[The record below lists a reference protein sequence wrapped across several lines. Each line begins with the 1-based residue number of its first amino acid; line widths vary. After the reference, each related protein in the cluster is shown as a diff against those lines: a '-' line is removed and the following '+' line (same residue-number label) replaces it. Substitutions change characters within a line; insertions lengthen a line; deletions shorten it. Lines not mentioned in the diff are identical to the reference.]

1 MFQSELVKRFINLS
15 TPFYYY
21 DLDILEKNLLNLK
34 NSLKPFNKVHFSVKS
49 NTNPRILSVIKNFNL
64 GIDAVSANEIKHC
77 INLGF
82 TPRDIVFAGVG
93 KSDEEIEYGII
104 NNISYF
110 NVESLQELEVIDSIS
125 KKFSKKTTV
134 SIRINPNIKSETH
147 KKIQTGSSDDKFGI
161 DLKDISHIPKLRKLE
176 NINITGLHFHIGSQ
190 IINLKPFH
198 DLCKIS
204 NEILNYLR
212 ENDIKI
218 KNINVGGGL
227 GIDYEYPENNLLSNF
242 KEFINLFNNEIRLD
256 KNQSI
261 HFELG
266 RSIVG
271 QCGFLISKILY
282 SKKSYDKNFLIL
294 DSGMNNLIRPAL
306 YNSKHK
312 ISNLTS
318 KNSDHLNYDV
328 AGPICES
335 SDTFAK
341 DYRLVKSIRGDLIAI
356 HSCGA
361 YAESMSSN
369 YNLRDNI
376 NSYYSDTILYI

>member
-1 MFQSELVKRFINLS
+1 MFQSESVKRFINLS

-161 DLKDISHIPKLRKLE
+161 DLNDISHIPKLRKLE

-198 DLCKIS
+198 DLCNIS
-204 NEILNYLR
+204 NDILNYLR

-227 GIDYEYPENNLLSNF
+227 GIDYEYPEKNLLSNF
-242 KEFINLFNNEIRLD
+242 KEFISLFNNQIRLD

-376 NSYYSDTILYI
+376 NSYYSDTI

>member
-204 NEILNYLR
+204 NEILSYLR

>member
-21 DLDILEKNLLNLK
+21 DLEILEKNLLNLK
-34 NSLKPFNKVHFSVKS
+34 NSLKPYNKVHFSVKS

-161 DLKDISHIPKLRKLE
+161 DLNDISHIPKLRKLE

-376 NSYYSDTILYI
+376 NSYYSDTI

>member
-34 NSLKPFNKVHFSVKS
+34 NTLKPFNKVHFSVKS

-82 TPRDIVFAGVG
+82 NPKDIVFAGVG

-110 NVESLQELEVIDSIS
+110 NVESLQEIEVIDSIS

-161 DLKDISHIPKLRKLE
+161 DLNDISHIPKLRKLE

-376 NSYYSDTILYI
+376 NSYYSDTI

>member
-21 DLDILEKNLLNLK
+21 DLDILEKNLFNLK
-34 NSLKPFNKVHFSVKS
+34 NSLKTYNKVHFSVKS
-49 NTNPRILSVIKNFNL
+49 NSNPRILRIIKNFNL

-82 TPRDIVFAGVG
+82 NPKDIVFAGVG

-161 DLKDISHIPKLRKLE
+161 DLNDISHIPKLQKLE
-176 NINITGLHFHIGSQ
+176 NIKITGLHFHIGSQ

-198 DLCKIS
+198 DLCNIS
-204 NEILNYLR
+204 NDILNYLR

-227 GIDYEYPENNLLSNF
+227 GIDYEYPEKNLLSNF
-242 KEFINLFNNEIRLD
+242 KEFISLFNNQIRLD

-376 NSYYSDTILYI
+376 NSYYSDTI

>member
-34 NSLKPFNKVHFSVKS
+34 NTLKPFNKVHFSVKS

-161 DLKDISHIPKLRKLE
+161 DLNDISHIPKLRKLE
-176 NINITGLHFHIGSQ
+176 NINIRGLHFHIGSQ

-376 NSYYSDTILYI
+376 NSYYSDTI

>member
-21 DLDILEKNLLNLK
+21 DLEILEKNLLNLK
-34 NSLKPFNKVHFSVKS
+34 NSLKPYNKVHFSVKS

-110 NVESLQELEVIDSIS
+110 NVESLQELKVIDSIS

-161 DLKDISHIPKLRKLE
+161 DLNDISHIPKLRKLE

-198 DLCKIS
+198 DLCMIS

-242 KEFINLFNNEIRLD
+242 KEFINLFNNGIRLD

-376 NSYYSDTILYI
+376 NSYYSDTI

>member
-21 DLDILEKNLLNLK
+21 DLDILEKNLFNLK
-34 NSLKPFNKVHFSVKS
+34 NSLKTYNKVHFSVKS
-49 NTNPRILSVIKNFNL
+49 NSNPRILRIIKNFNL

-82 TPRDIVFAGVG
+82 NPKDIVFAGVG

-161 DLKDISHIPKLRKLE
+161 DLNDISHIPKLQKLE
-176 NINITGLHFHIGSQ
+176 NINIAGLHFHIGSQ

-198 DLCKIS
+198 DLCNIS
-204 NEILNYLR
+204 NDILNYLR

-227 GIDYEYPENNLLSNF
+227 GIDYEYPEKNLLSNF
-242 KEFINLFNNEIRLD
+242 KEFISLFNNQIRLD

-266 RSIVG
+266 RSVVG

-341 DYRLVKSIRGDLIAI
+341 NYRLVKSIRGDLIAI

-376 NSYYSDTILYI
+376 NSYYSDTI

>member
-1 MFQSELVKRFINLS
+1 VFSSEIVKRFESLS

-21 DLDILEKNLLNLK
+21 DLSTLENNLI
-34 NSLKPFNKVHFSVKS
+34 SLTNCLADYNKVHFSVKS
-49 NTNPRILSVIKNFNL
+49 NTNTKILNLIKGYGL
-64 GIDAVSANEIKHC
+64 GIDAVSSNEIKHC
-77 INLGF
+77 IDLGYDGK
-82 TPRDIVFAGVG
+82 DIVFAGVG
-93 KSDEEIEYGII
+93 KSDKEIEYAIKE
-104 NNISYF
+104 NISYF
-110 NVESLQELEVIDSIS
+110 NVESLQELEIINTIS
-125 KKFSKKTTV
+125 KKLSKIANV
-134 SIRINPNIKSETH
+134 SIRINPNIKTDTH

-161 DLKDISHIPKLRKLE
+161 DLNDISHIPEYGKLE
-176 NINITGLHFHIGSQ
+176 NIRITGIHFHIGSQ
-190 IINLKPFH
+190 LLNLKPFN

-204 NEILNYLR
+204 NDILNYFR
-212 ENDIKI
+212 ENDLKI

-227 GIDYEYPENNLLSNF
+227 GINYVDPENNLLSNF
-242 KEFINLFNNEIRLD
+242 EQFISLFNNKIKLD

-318 KNSDHLNYDV
+318 KHKTTLNYDIV
-328 AGPICES
+328 GPICES

-341 DYRLVKSIRGDLIAI
+341 NYELIKSARGDLIAI

-361 YAESMSSN
+361 YGESMSSN

-376 NSYYSDTILYI
+376 NSYYSDTI

>member
-34 NSLKPFNKVHFSVKS
+34 NSLKPYNKVHFSVKS

-82 TPRDIVFAGVG
+82 NPKDIVFAGVG

-161 DLKDISHIPKLRKLE
+161 DLNDISHIPKLRKLE

-204 NEILNYLR
+204 NEILSYLR

-227 GIDYEYPENNLLSNF
+227 GIDYEYPEKNLLSNF
-242 KEFINLFNNEIRLD
+242 KEFINLFNNEIILD

-376 NSYYSDTILYI
+376 NSYYSDTI

>member
-204 NEILNYLR
+204 NEILSYLR

-376 NSYYSDTILYI
+376 NSYYSDTI

>member
-21 DLDILEKNLLNLK
+21 DLEILEKNLLNLK
-34 NSLKPFNKVHFSVKS
+34 NTLKPFNKVHFSVKS

-82 TPRDIVFAGVG
+82 NPKDIVFAGVG

-110 NVESLQELEVIDSIS
+110 NVESLQEIEVIDSIS

-161 DLKDISHIPKLRKLE
+161 DLNDISHIPKLRKLE

-218 KNINVGGGL
+218 KNINVRGGL

-376 NSYYSDTILYI
+376 NSYYSDTI

>member
-34 NSLKPFNKVHFSVKS
+34 NTLKPFNKVHFSVKS

-82 TPRDIVFAGVG
+82 NPKDIVFAGVG

-161 DLKDISHIPKLRKLE
+161 DLNDISHIPKLRKLE

-376 NSYYSDTILYI
+376 NSYYSDTI

>member
-21 DLDILEKNLLNLK
+21 DLEILEKNLLNLK
-34 NSLKPFNKVHFSVKS
+34 NSLKPYNKVHFSVKS

-110 NVESLQELEVIDSIS
+110 NVESLQELKVIDSIS

-198 DLCKIS
+198 DLCMIS

-242 KEFINLFNNEIRLD
+242 KEFINLFNNGIRLD

-376 NSYYSDTILYI
+376 NSYYSDTI

>member
-21 DLDILEKNLLNLK
+21 DLEILEKNLLNLK
-34 NSLKPFNKVHFSVKS
+34 NSLKPYNKVHFSVKS

-198 DLCKIS
+198 DLCMIS

-242 KEFINLFNNEIRLD
+242 KEFINLFNNGIRLD

-376 NSYYSDTILYI
+376 NSYYSDTI

>member
-21 DLDILEKNLLNLK
+21 DLDILEKNLFNLK
-34 NSLKPFNKVHFSVKS
+34 NSLETYNKVHFSVKS
-49 NTNPRILSVIKNFNL
+49 NSNPRILRIIKNFNL

-82 TPRDIVFAGVG
+82 NPKDIVFAGVG

-110 NVESLQELEVIDSIS
+110 NVESLQELKVIDSIS

-161 DLKDISHIPKLRKLE
+161 DLNDISHIPKLQKLE
-176 NINITGLHFHIGSQ
+176 NINIAGLHFHIGSQ

-198 DLCKIS
+198 DLCNIS
-204 NEILNYLR
+204 NDILNYLR

-227 GIDYEYPENNLLSNF
+227 GIDYEYPEKNLLSNF
-242 KEFINLFNNEIRLD
+242 QEFISLFNNQIRLD

-266 RSIVG
+266 RSVVG

-318 KNSDHLNYDV
+318 NLKFNLN
-328 AGPICES
+328 
-335 SDTFAK
+335 
-341 DYRLVKSIRGDLIAI
+341 LI
-356 HSCGA
+356 
-361 YAESMSSN
+361 
-369 YNLRDNI
+369 
-376 NSYYSDTILYI
+376 

>member
-34 NSLKPFNKVHFSVKS
+34 NTLKPFNKVHFSVKS

-161 DLKDISHIPKLRKLE
+161 DLNDISHIPKLRKLE

-227 GIDYEYPENNLLSNF
+227 GIDYEYPEKNLLSNF
-242 KEFINLFNNEIRLD
+242 KEFISLFNNQIRLD

-294 DSGMNNLIRPAL
+294 DSGMNNLVRPAL

-341 DYRLVKSIRGDLIAI
+341 NYRLVKSIRGDLIAI

-376 NSYYSDTILYI
+376 NSYYSDTI

>member
-21 DLDILEKNLLNLK
+21 DLDILEKNLFNLK
-34 NSLKPFNKVHFSVKS
+34 KSLKTYNKVHFSVKS
-49 NTNPRILSVIKNFNL
+49 NSNPRILRIIKNFNL

-82 TPRDIVFAGVG
+82 NPKDIVFAGVG

-161 DLKDISHIPKLRKLE
+161 DLNDISHIPKLQKLE
-176 NINITGLHFHIGSQ
+176 NINIAGLHFHIGSQ

-198 DLCKIS
+198 DLCNIS
-204 NEILNYLR
+204 NDILNYLR

-227 GIDYEYPENNLLSNF
+227 GIDYEYPEKNLLSNF
-242 KEFINLFNNEIRLD
+242 KEFISLFNNQIRLD

-266 RSIVG
+266 RSVVG

-341 DYRLVKSIRGDLIAI
+341 NYRLVKSIRGDLIAI

-376 NSYYSDTILYI
+376 NSYYSDTI

>member
-1 MFQSELVKRFINLS
+1 VFQSESVKRFINLS

-21 DLDILEKNLLNLK
+21 DLDILEKNLFNLK
-34 NSLKPFNKVHFSVKS
+34 NSLKTYNKVHFSVKS
-49 NTNPRILSVIKNFNL
+49 NSNPRILRIIKNFNL

-82 TPRDIVFAGVG
+82 NPKDIVFAGVG
-93 KSDEEIEYGII
+93 KSDEEIKYGII

-161 DLKDISHIPKLRKLE
+161 DLNDISHIPKLQKLE
-176 NINITGLHFHIGSQ
+176 NIKITGLHFHIGSQ

-198 DLCKIS
+198 DLCNIS
-204 NEILNYLR
+204 NDILNYLR

-227 GIDYEYPENNLLSNF
+227 GIDYEYPEKNLLSNF
-242 KEFINLFNNEIRLD
+242 KEFISLFNNQIRLD

-341 DYRLVKSIRGDLIAI
+341 NYRLVKSIRGDLIAI

-376 NSYYSDTILYI
+376 NSYYSDTI

>member
-21 DLDILEKNLLNLK
+21 DLEILEKNLLNLK
-34 NSLKPFNKVHFSVKS
+34 NSLKPYNKVHFSVKS

-161 DLKDISHIPKLRKLE
+161 DLNDISHIPKLQKLE
-176 NINITGLHFHIGSQ
+176 NIKITGLHFHIGSQ

-227 GIDYEYPENNLLSNF
+227 GIDYEYPEKNLLSNF
-242 KEFINLFNNEIRLD
+242 KEFISLFNNQIRLD

-376 NSYYSDTILYI
+376 NSYYSDTI

>member
-34 NSLKPFNKVHFSVKS
+34 NTLKPFNKVHFSVKS

-161 DLKDISHIPKLRKLE
+161 DLNDISHIPKLRKLE

-376 NSYYSDTILYI
+376 NSYYSDTI

>member
-161 DLKDISHIPKLRKLE
+161 DLNDISHIPKLRKLE

-376 NSYYSDTILYI
+376 NSYYSDTI

>member
-1 MFQSELVKRFINLS
+1 MFQSESVKRFINLS

-161 DLKDISHIPKLRKLE
+161 DLNKD
-176 NINITGLHFHIGSQ
+176 
-190 IINLKPFH
+190 
-198 DLCKIS
+198 C
-204 NEILNYLR
+204 
-212 ENDIKI
+212 
-218 KNINVGGGL
+218 
-227 GIDYEYPENNLLSNF
+227 LL
-242 KEFINLFNNEIRLD
+242 L
-256 KNQSI
+256 
-261 HFELG
+261 
-266 RSIVG
+266 
-271 QCGFLISKILY
+271 LIESKA
-282 SKKSYDKNFLIL
+282 
-294 DSGMNNLIRPAL
+294 PAFT
-306 YNSKHK
+306 N
-312 ISNLTS
+312 
-318 KNSDHLNYDV
+318 
-328 AGPICES
+328 PS
-335 SDTFAK
+335 S
-341 DYRLVKSIRGDLIAI
+341 
-356 HSCGA
+356 
-361 YAESMSSN
+361 
-369 YNLRDNI
+369 
-376 NSYYSDTILYI
+376 